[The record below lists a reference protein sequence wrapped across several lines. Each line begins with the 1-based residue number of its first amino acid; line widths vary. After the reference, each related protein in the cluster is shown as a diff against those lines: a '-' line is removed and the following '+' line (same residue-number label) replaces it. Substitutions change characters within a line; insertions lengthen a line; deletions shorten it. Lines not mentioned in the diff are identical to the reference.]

1 MVNLERHARHLSLPN
16 VGLEGQQRLAE
27 ASVLIIGAG
36 GLGSPVALY
45 LAAAGV
51 GRIGLVD
58 NDRVDISNL
67 QRQILHSTADV
78 GTLKVDSAKAS
89 LEAIDPDLN
98 IEIFPT
104 RLQPEN
110 ALDILGRG
118 WDVVV
123 DGTDNLPTRYLI
135 DDACSILNLTW
146 VYGSI
151 FRFEGQVSVFGYQNG
166 PLYRDLFP
174 EAPPAEAV
182 PSCAE
187 AGVFG
192 ILPGMVGTL
201 QATEAIKILL
211 ALPPS
216 LNGKLLVYDALEMTF
231 THLSFEADPGR
242 EPIRDLKQVTQMLT
256 DEQWCEPT
264 SLSATPQE
272 QISSSDSPSSM
283 FNQLSMTEFLQRRES
298 GWSPF
303 ILDVRSDGEY
313 QQVHV
318 ASSDLQVPH
327 TAVLSV
333 ADQLPKN
340 ADIVIHCKSGMRSQL
355 AAIELI
361 KAGWDGKNLYNLEG
375 GIIAWNTAAPD
386 EIV

>member
-16 VGLEGQQRLAE
+16 VGLEGQQRLTE
-27 ASVLIIGAG
+27 SSVLVIGAG

-67 QRQILHSTADV
+67 QRQILHSTSDIGA
-78 GTLKVDSAKAS
+78 LKVDSAKAS
-89 LEAIDPDLN
+89 LEAIDPN
-98 IEIFPT
+98 ITVEIFPT
-104 RLQPEN
+104 RLRPEN
-110 ALDILGRG
+110 ALDILGNG

-151 FRFEGQVSVFGYQNG
+151 FRFEGQVSVFGYQDG
-166 PLYRDLFP
+166 PRYRDLFP
-174 EAPPAEAV
+174 EAPPAAAV
-182 PSCAE
+182 PSCAA

-201 QATEAIKILL
+201 QATEAIKLL
-211 ALPPS
+211 LELPPS
-216 LNGKLLVYDALEMTF
+216 LNGKLLVYDALEMSF
-231 THLSFEADPGR
+231 THLSFEADPER
-242 EPIRDLKQVTQMLT
+242 VPVRDLKQVAKMLT
-256 DEQWCEPT
+256 DEQWCEP
-264 SLSATPQE
+264 SALPAKPQE
-272 QISSSDSPSSM
+272 QKSSSDSPSSM
-283 FNQLSMTEFLQRRES
+283 FNQLPMAEFLQRRES
-298 GWSPF
+298 GWTPF

-313 QQVHV
+313 QQAHV
-318 ASSDLQVPH
+318 ASCDLQVPH
-327 TAVLSV
+327 NAVLSIV
-333 ADQLPKN
+333 EQLPKDS
-340 ADIVIHCKSGMRSQL
+340 DIVIHCKSGMRSQL

-375 GIIAWNTAAPD
+375 GIIAWNMAAPE

>member
-16 VGLEGQQRLAE
+16 VGLEGQQRLTD

-45 LAAAGV
+45 LAAAGI

-58 NDRVDISNL
+58 NDRVDVSNL
-67 QRQILHSTADV
+67 QRQILHSTADI

-211 ALPPS
+211 NLPPS

-242 EPIRDLKQVTQMLT
+242 EPIRDLKQVTHMLN

-313 QQVHV
+313 QQVRV
-318 ASSDLQVPH
+318 ASCDLQVPH